1 MCACL
6 CWLLDIFVHLVGWL
20 VDFSLRQD
28 LTMTEE
34 SQKLDILQSQPPQGG
49 AYIPV
54 PYTSFGI
61 LS

>member
-1 MCACL
+1 
-6 CWLLDIFVHLVGWL
+6 
-20 VDFSLRQD
+20 
-28 LTMTEE
+28 MTEE
-34 SQKLDILQSQPPQGG
+34 SQKLDILQSQPPQGR